1 MSSID
6 YKALY
11 EAKCVEIETL
21 KEENL
26 KNEKYWDKFYEVEWN
41 ACQKNEE
48 LKEKVEEL
56 EENVKNLTA
65 TLEMTMDNIKKCK
78 TSCDGGVYG
87 LVPQEEIEKLK
98 DFTNWENH
106 PSLNN
111 KVVLDDD
118 FYMEHLVDGE
128 LIHPE
133 ELEELKE
140 ERFRMCERA
149 NALGVDIYDNKEESE
164 EESDEEDEDE

>member
-56 EENVKNLTA
+56 KAEN
-65 TLEMTMDNIKKCK
+65 
-78 TSCDGGVYG
+78 
-87 LVPQEEIEKLK
+87 EKLK